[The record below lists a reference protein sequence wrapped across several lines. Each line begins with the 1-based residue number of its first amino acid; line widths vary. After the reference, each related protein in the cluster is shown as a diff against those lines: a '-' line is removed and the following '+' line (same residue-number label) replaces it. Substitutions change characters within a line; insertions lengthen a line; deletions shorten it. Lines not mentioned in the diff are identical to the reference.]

1 MTIDSTVGVWSVSEV
16 NVFDQCVT
24 NFGVF
29 HGAIQ
34 DIALALAG
42 KIADRNRLLFKNF
55 TPELVSPSD
64 ITGLSV
70 EIIVDGCR
78 NHTINRLIC
87 AEISEKSLDME
98 CAINGAPGVVL
109 IIAGKTAESREK
121 LQQLAIANK
130 ALASLTQEQRDAIM
144 ATRLLCPVPPVGGV

>member
-1 MTIDSTVGVWSVSEV
+1 MTIDSTMGVWGVSEV
-16 NVFDQCVT
+16 NAFDQCVT

-42 KIADRNRLLFKNF
+42 KIADRNRLQFKKF
-55 TPELVSPSD
+55 TPKQVSARD

-70 EIIVDGCR
+70 EIFVDGCC

-87 AEISEKSLDME
+87 AEISERSLDME
-98 CAINGAPGVVL
+98 CAISKATGVVL
-109 IIAGKTAESREK
+109 ISAGKTAESRDK
-121 LQQLAIANK
+121 LEQLAIANK

-144 ATRLLCPVPPVGGV
+144 AATRMLCPVGGA